1 MKSIDVIKK
10 HYLKSESIITIG
22 TFDGVHK
29 GHELVFKQI
38 KNYTK
43 LLPIV
48 ITFKKSPKDI
58 IKNNE
63 VKTIY
68 DIKTKEKLICNF
80 GVKEII
86 SIDFDNTIKIL
97 TAENFIE
104 LLKRHL
110 KLKLLVIGED
120 ATIGKDKIGKKNGLG
135 NILKKYNCDLKTINI
150 KKDDNEKI
158 STSELK
164 KLIEIGE
171 ITTVNKNL
179 SGDYFIEGR
188 IIEGKKLGRELGY
201 PTANLDYSKEIVI
214 PKDGIYKTNSIFKG
228 KKFLSITSIGNNPTF
243 NEKIK
248 TIETYIIDFNKNIY
262 GENLK
267 VIFKDYI
274 RGQIKFENK
283 EDLITQMDKDL
294 KKVSEENWKW
304 NLLMS

>member
-10 HYLKSESIITIG
+10 HYLESESIITIG

-38 KNYTK
+38 KNYTN
-43 LLPIV
+43 LLPVV
-48 ITFKKSPKDI
+48 ITFKKSPKDVI
-58 IKNNE
+58 NNNN

-68 DIKTKEKLICNF
+68 DIKTKEKLINDF
-80 GVKEII
+80 DINKII

-97 TAENFIE
+97 TAENFIK

-120 ATIGKDKIGKKNGLG
+120 STIGKDKIGKKNGLG
-135 NILKKYNCDLKTINI
+135 NILKKYDCDLKTVNI
-150 KKDDNEKI
+150 KRDDNEKI
-158 STSELK
+158 SSSELK
-164 KLIEIGE
+164 KLIEMGK

-179 SGDYFIEGR
+179 SRDYFIQGK

-214 PKDGIYKTNSIFKG
+214 PKDGIYETISILNN

-243 NEKIK
+243 NEKLK

-267 VIFKDYI
+267 IIFKDFI
-274 RGQIKFENK
+274 RGQIKFEDK

-294 KKVSEENWKW
+294 KKVTEEN
-304 NLLMS
+304 

>member
-10 HYLKSESIITIG
+10 HFLESESIITIG

-38 KNYTK
+38 KNYTE
-43 LLPIV
+43 LLPLV
-48 ITFKKSPKDI
+48 ITFKKSPKDVI
-58 IKNNE
+58 NNNE
-63 VKTIY
+63 VRCIY
-68 DIKTKEKLICNF
+68 DIKTKEKLISEF
-80 GVKEII
+80 GIKEII
-86 SIDFDNTIKIL
+86 SIDFDDTIKVL

-104 LLKRHL
+104 LLKRHF

-135 NILKKYNCDLKTINI
+135 NILKKYDCELKTINI

-158 STSELK
+158 SSSELK
-164 KLIEIGE
+164 KLIEMGE
-171 ITTVNKNL
+171 IKTVNKNL
-179 SGDYFIEGR
+179 SKDYFIQGK

-201 PTANLDYSKEIVI
+201 PTANLNYSKEIVI
-214 PKDGIYKTNSIFKG
+214 PKDGIYKTNSIFKN
-228 KKFLSITSIGNNPTF
+228 KNFLSITSIGNNPTF

-267 VIFKDYI
+267 IIFKDYI

-283 EDLITQMDKDL
+283 EDLINQMDKDL
-294 KKVSEENWKW
+294 KNVSEEN
-304 NLLMS
+304 

>member
-1 MKSIDVIKK
+1 VKSIDVIKK
-10 HYLKSESIITIG
+10 HYLESESIITIG

-38 KNYTK
+38 KNYTN
-43 LLPIV
+43 LLPVV
-48 ITFKKSPKDI
+48 ITFKKSPKDVI
-58 IKNNE
+58 NNNN

-68 DIKTKEKLICNF
+68 DIKTKEKLINDF
-80 GVKEII
+80 DINKII

-97 TAENFIE
+97 TAENFIK

-120 ATIGKDKIGKKNGLG
+120 STIGKDKIGKKNGLG
-135 NILKKYNCDLKTINI
+135 NILKKYDCDLKTVNI
-150 KKDDNEKI
+150 KRDDNEKI
-158 STSELK
+158 SSSELK
-164 KLIEIGE
+164 KLIEMGK

-179 SGDYFIEGR
+179 SRDYFIQGK

-214 PKDGIYKTNSIFKG
+214 PKDGIYETISILNN

-267 VIFKDYI
+267 IIFKDFI
-274 RGQIKFENK
+274 RGQIKFEDK

-294 KKVSEENWKW
+294 KKVTEEN
-304 NLLMS
+304 